1 MVRVSFLLVDPL
13 CLFFVFPR
21 RQLRTLMLAKDLMA
35 KALMAKAL
43 KKLLIARIPR

>member
-35 KALMAKAL
+35 KAL
-43 KKLLIARIPR
+43 KKLLIARILR